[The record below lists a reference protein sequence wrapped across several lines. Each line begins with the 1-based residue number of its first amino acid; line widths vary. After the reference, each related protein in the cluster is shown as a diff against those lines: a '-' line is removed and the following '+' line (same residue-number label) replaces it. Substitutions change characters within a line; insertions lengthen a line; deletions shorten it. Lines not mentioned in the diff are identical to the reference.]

1 MEIRTDED
9 GISFRVPH
17 SDGWLKISS
26 AMVAGK
32 DALAI
37 ELPRELGLY
46 QHTYIGSDG
55 KLYLAALYVDGAQQG
70 TLKLWRAAKI
80 VAETE

>member
-1 MEIRTDED
+1 MEIRTNENE
-9 GISFRVPH
+9 ISFRVPH

-26 AMVAGK
+26 ATIAGK

-37 ELPRELGLY
+37 ELPQGLGLY

-55 KLYLAALYVDGAQQG
+55 KLYLATLYVDEAKQG

-80 VAETE
+80 IAEGG